1 MCFDPRPII
10 LNLTYF
16 LGILALGL
24 LMYALIKTIK
34 SLTEINE
41 TRRVRQSRM
50 NTETETENAMMSERK
65 QLVPNMDGSPHIYG
79 GLSPRINHANQQLTV

>member
-1 MCFDPRPII
+1 MCFDPRPVII
-10 LNLTYF
+10 NLALF
-16 LGILALGL
+16 LGIMALGL

-41 TRRVRQSRM
+41 TRRVRQSRI

-65 QLVPNMDGSPHIYG
+65 QLVPNMDG
-79 GLSPRINHANQQLTV
+79 